1 MNDELASRYEESVAA
16 LAEVDLTSP
25 TAAVSSLTRAR
36 DAVQSALDEAMAQ
49 AVTRERTSVRQ
60 VAALAG
66 IAPNSVPPR
75 LARSASLSA
84 YSRDGRVDA
93 EGITLARADHHQED
107 GPMRFVRRDSKG
119 NTRD

>member
-1 MNDELASRYEESVAA
+1 MNDELSTRYDEAVSA

-36 DAVQSALDEAMAQ
+36 DAVQSALDEAMAR
-49 AVTRERTSVRQ
+49 AVTLEGTSVRQ
-60 VAALAG
+60 VAALAC

-75 LARSASLSA
+75 LARSATLAA

-93 EGITLARADHHQED
+93 EGITLARADHHQPEA
-107 GPMRFVRRDSKG
+107 PMRFVRRNSKG
-119 NTRD
+119 NSRD

>member
-1 MNDELASRYEESVAA
+1 MNDELASRYVQAVTT
-16 LAEVDLTSP
+16 LGEVDLTSS

-49 AVTRERTSVRQ
+49 AVTREGTSVRQ

-93 EGITLARADHHQED
+93 QGITLARADHQED
-107 GPMRFVRRDSKG
+107 EPLRFVRRNSKG
-119 NTRD
+119 NDRD